1 MRVSNIKHAYEN
13 ADRACRREKQDLWK
27 IGIQGGGWVHSS
39 KLEVSQYLEERALP
53 YAIEAHA
60 EFTNTIH

>member
-27 IGIQGGGWVHSS
+27 IGIQGGGVHFS
-39 KLEVSQYLEERALP
+39 KLEVSQYLEEWALP
-53 YAIEAHA
+53 YAIEAHT